1 MIAIKEEVTSRA
13 GSEQGE
19 EEMEVDSADEQ
30 DEEARSQGGQAQS
43 QVSKSN
49 NTGATF
55 NTLSSL
61 GSLRPGIIH
70 THTHSNLNA
79 CFNYHHWNNQSNF
92 HLSTFLK
99 TPSLVDGLILFHGVV

>member
-1 MIAIKEEVTSRA
+1 MFFFLHFVFPDAPPHPAVAVKEEVTSRA

-30 DEEARSQGGQAQS
+30 QEEETRSQSGQIDS
-43 QVSKSN
+43 QASKSN

-61 GSLRPGIIH
+61 GNLKPGI
-70 THTHSNLNA
+70 TNT
-79 CFNYHHWNNQSNF
+79 
-92 HLSTFLK
+92 LS
-99 TPSLVDGLILFHGVV
+99 